1 MHNILDRFVLP
12 ATSFQPKTLS
22 EFFASHLAR
31 KLNDAA
37 AIRHYV
43 SLADNHSEGQLLCA
57 YRRAKRTEGN
67 VDLARRFN
75 LELERTHLGDYH
87 DSHFD
92 QISIRIE
99 RRTVSAAIFQNGHLE
114 YSDARQLSSSR
125 NKAEASAIGF
135 VDWLLERFP
144 VHFATLE
151 AIPNGQD
158 IQRRVLHDSV
168 CAILRDRALS
178 IWEVPRQELLD
189 ACGHPPLKS
198 RAQLR
203 EVATAIWPILAG
215 THAKLFIQDA
225 AILGLHV
232 QTERLF
238 IIN

>member
-1 MHNILDRFVLP
+1 MNHILDQFVLP
-12 ATSFQPKTLS
+12 TASFQPKTLQ

-31 KLNDAA
+31 KLDDCP

-67 VDLARRFN
+67 LDLARRFN
-75 LELERTHLGDYH
+75 IELERTHPGDYH
-87 DSHFD
+87 DGHLS

-99 RRTVSAAIFQNGHLE
+99 RRTVAAAIFHGGHLD
-114 YSDARQLSSSR
+114 YSDSRQLSSVR
-125 NKAEASAIGF
+125 DKAAASAVEFI
-135 VDWLLERFP
+135 DWLLGKFP

-151 AIPNGQD
+151 SIQQD
-158 IQRRVLHDSV
+158 QEIHRRVLHD
-168 CAILRDRALS
+168 AICTTLRERTLS
-178 IWEVPRQELLD
+178 IWEVPRTELLE